1 MKNLIALLAS
11 LFFSILLLEGF
22 LHLYNPFAPRIQ
34 GDQIVLPANK
44 VYDIENQQLSRLAPH
59 ILHTKNSLGFR
70 GPEPAD
76 ALSELT
82 SLICIGGSTT
92 ECFYIRDGQDWPA
105 QLYERLKD
113 SIPNL
118 WINNAGLDGH
128 STWGHRL
135 LLEQHVFKMKP
146 KYLLMLCGINDL
158 GRSDIS
164 DYDTRQIRKKE
175 EPGAGIRE
183 WIIRHSQ
190 ILSTIRTIRLGLK
203 AQKQGV
209 NHSDLKLSEF
219 PALHQE
225 QAARDSALASQLPLI
240 SQYGQRLDGI
250 MKATKANGIQLIL
263 MTQPMLWGNTS
274 DPVTGQFL
282 GDYEITPGMSSGLR
296 WELLQ
301 AYNQKA
307 VEVALQNQVPVIPL
321 ADSLEKSTQYF
332 YDEIHFTP
340 EGCTRI
346 SEIIAPSLKTIM
358 QP

>member
-11 LFFSILLLEGF
+11 LAFSILLLEGF
-22 LHLYNPFAPRIQ
+22 LHIYNPFAPRIQ
-34 GDQIVLPANK
+34 GDQIVLPVNK

-59 ILHTKNSLGFR
+59 IVHTKNSLGFR
-70 GPEPAD
+70 GPEPAGTISD
-76 ALSELT
+76 LT

-92 ECFYIRDGQDWPA
+92 ECFYIGDGEDWPA
-105 QLYERLKD
+105 RLYERLKD

-135 LLEQHVFKMKP
+135 LLEQHVFQMKP

-164 DYDTRQIRKKE
+164 DYDTRQLRKAD
-175 EPGAGIRE
+175 EPASGFRE

-190 ILSTIRTIRLGLK
+190 ILSTIRTIRMGLK

-209 NHSDLKLSEF
+209 NHSDLKLSEL
-219 PALHQE
+219 PTLHQE
-225 QAARDSALASQLPLI
+225 QAARDSALASQQTLI
-240 SQYGQRLDGI
+240 TQYGQRLDGI

-263 MTQPMLWGNTS
+263 MTQPMLWGNTA

-282 GDYEITPGMSSGLR
+282 GDYEITPEMSSSLR

-321 ADSLEKSTQYF
+321 ADSLEKSTRYF

-346 SEIIAPSLKTIM
+346 SEIIAPRLKTII